1 MEFAVVVEGDGGT
14 NDKSI
19 WEVQI
24 STRVADAT
32 EILLSLATVKNVMV
46 SMNEDSWHWAGEVP
60 TGQVGRREVPGQ
72 VTYAATRNIGLV
84 QGSTLKGKFLSDPEF
99 AFTLEA
105 YANDTPAPD
114 ILPKESNRVLQ
125 SIIDS

>member
-1 MEFAVVVEGDGGT
+1 V
-14 NDKSI
+14 
-19 WEVQI
+19 
-24 STRVADAT
+24 
-32 EILLSLATVKNVMV
+32 
-46 SMNEDSWHWAGEVP
+46 NEDWWHWAGEVSA
-60 TGQVGRREVPGQ
+60 GRVKGTTIKWASKSKGREQLSIQWELGFRDDGYVPGQ
-72 VTYAATRNIGLV
+72 VTRNIGLV

-105 YANDTPAPD
+105 YENGTPAPN